1 MVELVLR
8 WVKLGAGFVFFW
20 ILLWVYNTRSCQR
33 IEGKEMEP
41 TLQAQKTQSIKPL
54 HGRVED
60 LERGDLVSFSAVSAG
75 KGVKAVAARV
85 IGLPGDRVRIEKGD
99 VLVNGSK
106 AGSEYVSAANKS
118 TEDYAEIIVPRD
130 SVFVLC
136 DNRKAGLTLDSR
148 AIGPVS
154 KWALNGRF

>member
-20 ILLWVYNTRSCQR
+20 ILLWLYNTRSCQR

-41 TLQAQKTQSIKPL
+41 TLQAQKTQTIKPN

-60 LERGDLVSFSAVSAG
+60 LERGDLVSFSVVSSG

-85 IGLPGDRVRIEKGD
+85 IGLPGDRVRIERGD

-106 AGSEYVSAANKS
+106 SGSEYVAAANKS
-118 TEDYAEIIVPRD
+118 TDDYAEIIVPRD
-130 SVFVLC
+130 SVFLLC
-136 DNRKAGLTLDSR
+136 DNRKAGLTIDSR

>member
-8 WVKLGAGFVFFW
+8 WVKLGAGFVCFW

-41 TLQAQKTQSIKPL
+41 TLQAQKTQTIKPNL
-54 HGRVED
+54 GRVED
-60 LERGDLVSFSAVSAG
+60 LERGDVVSFSVVSSG

-106 AGSEYVSAANKS
+106 SGSEYVAAANKS
-118 TEDYAEIIVPRD
+118 TDDYAEIIVPRD
-130 SVFVLC
+130 SVFLLC
-136 DNRKAGLTLDSR
+136 DNRKAGLTIDSR

>member
-8 WVKLGAGFVFFW
+8 WAKLGAGFVFFW
-20 ILLWVYNTRSCQR
+20 ILLWVYNARGCQR

-41 TLQAQKTQSIKPL
+41 TLIAQKTQTIRPNL
-54 HGRVED
+54 GRLED
-60 LERGDLVSFSAVSAG
+60 LERGDIVSFSSVSAG
-75 KGVKAVAARV
+75 KLRAVAARV

-99 VLVNGSK
+99 VLVNGNKSG
-106 AGSEYVSAANKS
+106 AEFVAAANKS

-130 SVFVLC
+130 SVFLLC
-136 DNRKAGLTLDSR
+136 DNRKAGLTIDSR
-148 AIGPVS
+148 AIGPVL